1 MYGWNL
7 SRFVTFFAD
16 NFEMPIS
23 CLRWLYD
30 ILGSCNYSMDLFASS
45 GSRGRKFPMKFNLG
59 IEIRSVQGFQLCGNS
74 PSLLPNDENRS
85 SFWNVSFGKL
95 VAVFK
100 IIITFVAF
108 IFHYIWQKS
117 TSDLQIFQGTPF
129 LWNFRSLWC
138 LCNTIRETYQ

>member
-1 MYGWNL
+1 
-7 SRFVTFFAD
+7 
-16 NFEMPIS
+16 
-23 CLRWLYD
+23 
-30 ILGSCNYSMDLFASS
+30 
-45 GSRGRKFPMKFNLG
+45 
-59 IEIRSVQGFQLCGNS
+59 
-74 PSLLPNDENRS
+74 
-85 SFWNVSFGKL
+85 